1 MASTPRL
8 HPLFVRWLQRALEA
22 AEGARPGQI
31 ALLTNGESGA
41 SLGRLQMDLSQQ
53 AALRGDLAL
62 VARRSLVP
70 GDVDGLLAKRVR
82 LMTLSERETARR
94 VLEHLLEKPAGAAW
108 LARHERAMAVRV
120 GLAVRRLIAAASP
133 GAADFAASLRG
144 QIEIGCHLHQ
154 FGTGSTAKL
163 AAFLA
168 GQRVTFESGR
178 TAEFRAP
185 LDIEQFRGFRRATQ
199 WGHENPRANESR
211 HMRVDL
217 ALRAAPGG
225 MLA

>member
-1 MASTPRL
+1 MVSNSPL
-8 HPLFVRWLQRALEA
+8 HPLFVRWLERALEA

-62 VARRSLVP
+62 VARRSLVA
-70 GDVDGLLAKRVR
+70 GDVDGLLAKRVH
-82 LMTLSERETARR
+82 LMTQAERATARR
-94 VLEHLLEKPAGAAW
+94 ILEQVLERPHGAAW
-108 LARHERAMAVRV
+108 LAKHERAMAVRV
-120 GLAVRRLIAAASP
+120 GLAVRRLIAGAAP
-133 GAADFAASLRG
+133 EAADFAGSLRG
-144 QIEIGCHLHQ
+144 QIEIACHLHQ
-154 FGTGSTAKL
+154 FGTGSTRML
-163 AAFLA
+163 ADFLA
-168 GQRVTFESGR
+168 GRRVTFESGR
-178 TAEFRAP
+178 TAAFRAP
-185 LDIEQFRGFRRATQ
+185 LDVEQFRGFRRATQ

-217 ALRAAPGG
+217 ALRAIPRE

>member
-1 MASTPRL
+1 MVPYPRL
-8 HPLFVRWLQRALEA
+8 HPLFVRWLERALEA

-62 VARRSLVP
+62 VARRAMMA
-70 GDVDGLLAKRVR
+70 GDIDGLLAKRVR
-82 LMTLSERETARR
+82 LMTQPERATARR
-94 VLEHLLEKPAGAAW
+94 ILEQVLERPQGAAW
-108 LARHERAMAVRV
+108 LAKHERAMAVRV
-120 GLAVRRLIAAASP
+120 GLAVRWLIAGASP

-144 QIEIGCHLHQ
+144 QIEIACHLHQ
-154 FGTGSTAKL
+154 FGTGSTGML
-163 AAFLA
+163 ADFLA
-168 GQRVTFESGR
+168 GRRVTFESGR
-178 TAEFRAP
+178 TAAFRAP
-185 LDIEQFRGFRRATQ
+185 LDVEQFRGFRRATH

-217 ALRAAPGG
+217 VLRDAPRE